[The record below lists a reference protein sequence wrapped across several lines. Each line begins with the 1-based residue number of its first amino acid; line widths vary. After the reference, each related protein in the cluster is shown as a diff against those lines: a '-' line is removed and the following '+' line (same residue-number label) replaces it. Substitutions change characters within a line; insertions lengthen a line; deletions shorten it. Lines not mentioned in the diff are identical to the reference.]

1 MNALALRIALSFSL
15 ILASSAAQAQALAT
29 YGDAPAAEAEGAAA
43 AANRAGNGDGA
54 FTAGTGDASLLG
66 GPAAYGDVYRN
77 QTADIRLDE
86 NVPSAAAN
94 TQGRGATPV
103 EHMLTN
109 PGTPQPGGRALG
121 VTANAANAVKPGM
134 AALDTGTGIGAAK
147 QAQTPVDAAQQLYG
161 NGTASGAARHDIYKM
176 PW

>member
-15 ILASSAAQAQALAT
+15 ILAGSAAHAQALAT

-43 AANRAGNGDGA
+43 AANRAGNGGA
-54 FTAGTGDASLLG
+54 VTAGTGDASLLG

-77 QTADIRLDE
+77 QTADIRLDQ
-86 NVPSAAAN
+86 NVPAAAAN
-94 TQGRGATPV
+94 PQGRGATPV

-109 PGTPQPGGRALG
+109 PGTPQPGGQAIG
-121 VTANAANAVKPGM
+121 VTANAANAVKPGV
-134 AALDTGTGIGAAK
+134 AALDTGTGIGTAK
-147 QAQTPVDAAQQLYG
+147 QQQAPLDAAQRLYG
-161 NGTASGAARHDIYKM
+161 NGTANGAVRHDIYKM